1 MLHMLRYMQTFATN
15 LDDAIGTIVRDGQE
29 ISGRPA
35 RIKRRV
41 HMILEEIQGL
51 QMNLSDWPYHID

>member
-1 MLHMLRYMQTFATN
+1 MQTFATN